1 MKRNTYIAFVFLA
14 VMFMLAGSLTA
25 HACRDGYFRDFSGKQ
40 EVRLNTA
47 YTYSVFAEGEFKNIN
62 FSATGGEVLKTWND
76 GNKYFAEVRWTQ
88 NDPNDPTKLK
98 VYGEDGCDNMQDLR
112 YMMNV
117 RDSRSPDDDEDHNNN
132 NNSSNGS
139 VRFFDRSSG
148 KGKSFVAVHSMPKLA
163 SRWNDNIRSVWV
175 GEGITLI
182 IYEHANYKGE
192 SVELNG
198 SGNGTLFNLSDFG
211 FDNAMSSF
219 EID

>member
-1 MKRNTYIAFVFLA
+1 MKRNKYIALAFLA
-14 VMFMLAGSLTA
+14 AMFMLAGSLTA

-62 FSATGGEVLKTWND
+62 FSATGGEVLKTWNE

-117 RDSRSPDDDEDHNNN
+117 RDSRSPDDGNNN
-132 NNSSNGS
+132 NNSSNGT
-139 VRFFDRSSG
+139 VRFFDQPSG

-163 SRWNDNIRSVWV
+163 SRWNDKIRSVWV

-182 IYEHANYKGE
+182 IYEHADYKGE
-192 SVELNG
+192 SVELSG
-198 SGNGTLFNLSDFG
+198 SGSGTLFNLSKFG
-211 FDNAMSSF
+211 FDNTMSSF
-219 EID
+219 KID